1 MFTLVR
7 TGFTREPGNA
17 PVGAEQGGNEMAG
30 KMLTPEF
37 THPVACGACRKSHK
51 SKRALKACS
60 TKVRNKRAKEVAA

>member
-1 MFTLVR
+1 
-7 TGFTREPGNA
+7 
-17 PVGAEQGGNEMAG
+17 MAG

-60 TKVRNKRAKEVAA
+60 TKIRNKRAKEAAA